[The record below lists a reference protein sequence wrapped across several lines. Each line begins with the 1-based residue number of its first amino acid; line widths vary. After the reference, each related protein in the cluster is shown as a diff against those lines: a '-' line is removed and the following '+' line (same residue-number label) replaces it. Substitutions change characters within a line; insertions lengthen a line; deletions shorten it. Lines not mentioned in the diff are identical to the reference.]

1 MKATTPQTVCV
12 LILAGLAFAE
22 THAQD
27 GKVESVERLY
37 KQESTGLRHYD
48 RGNYEKA
55 FKNLSTTA
63 ARGYKESQ
71 YILAF
76 MFLKG
81 QHVESS
87 LILGMGWLGVAIES
101 EEPEW
106 VELYQSIYQRA
117 TPEQRQLIDVKVS
130 QYIEQFG
137 LVTQNVTC
145 SRRQSAGTRRIE
157 SRCIKDAEK
166 VSPVYPVELGT
177 E

>member
-1 MKATTPQTVCV
+1 MKAATPHIVSA
-12 LILAGLAFAE
+12 LILACLGAA
-22 THAQD
+22 AAYGQD
-27 GKVESVERLY
+27 GKVESVDRLY

-55 FKNLSTTA
+55 FENLSTTA
-63 ARGYKESQ
+63 ARGFKESQ

-81 QHVESS
+81 QHVETS
-87 LILGMGWLGVAIES
+87 LVLGMGWLGVAIES

-106 VELYQSIYQRA
+106 IELYHSIYQRA

-130 QYIEQFG
+130 QYIQQFG

-145 SRRQSAGTRRIE
+145 SRRPSAGTRRIE

-166 VSPVYPVELGT
+166 ISPIYPVELGS

>member
-1 MKATTPQTVCV
+1 MKATTPQIVCA
-12 LILAGLAFAE
+12 LILACLTAAANG
-22 THAQD
+22 QD
-27 GKVESVERLY
+27 SKIESVERLY

-48 RGNYEKA
+48 RGNFEKA
-55 FKNLSTTA
+55 FENLSTTA
-63 ARGYKESQ
+63 ARGFKESQ

-87 LILGMGWLGVAIES
+87 LVLGMGWLGVAIES
-101 EEPEW
+101 EDPEW
-106 VELYQSIYQRA
+106 IELYQSIYQRA
-117 TPEQRQLIDVKVS
+117 SPEQRQFIDVKVA
-130 QYIEQFG
+130 QYVEQFG

-145 SRRQSAGTRRIE
+145 SRRSSAGTRRIE

-166 VSPVYPVELGT
+166 VSPIYPIELGP

>member
-1 MKATTPQTVCV
+1 MNATTPQIVCA
-12 LILAGLAFAE
+12 LMLACLTAVAAHG
-22 THAQD
+22 QD
-27 GKVESVERLY
+27 AKVESVERLY

-48 RGNYEKA
+48 RGNFEKA
-55 FKNLSTTA
+55 FENLSTTA
-63 ARGYKESQ
+63 ARGFKESQ

-81 QHVESS
+81 QHVETS
-87 LILGMGWLGVAIES
+87 LVLGMGWLGVAIES

-106 VELYQSIYQRA
+106 IELYQSIYQR
-117 TPEQRQLIDVKVS
+117 TLPEQQQLIDVKVA

-137 LVTQNVTC
+137 LVAQNVTC
-145 SRRQSAGTRRIE
+145 SRRPSAGTRRIE

-166 VSPVYPVELGT
+166 VSPIYPVELRP

>member
-1 MKATTPQTVCV
+1 MRATTPHICALT
-12 LILAGLAFAE
+12 LACLAAD
-22 THAQD
+22 AAIGQD
-27 GKVESVERLY
+27 SKVESVERLY

-48 RGNYEKA
+48 RGNYDKA
-55 FKNLSTTA
+55 FENLSTPA
-63 ARGYKESQ
+63 ARGFKESQ

-81 QHVESS
+81 QHVETS
-87 LILGMGWLGVAIES
+87 LLLGMGWLGVAIES

-106 VELYQSIYQRA
+106 IELYQSIYERTA
-117 TPEQRQLIDVKVS
+117 PEQQQLIDVKVS

-145 SRRQSAGTRRIE
+145 SRRPSAGTRRIE

-166 VSPVYPVELGT
+166 LSPIYPVELRP

>member
-1 MKATTPQTVCV
+1 MKATTLQIVCA
-12 LILAGLAFAE
+12 LILACLADA
-22 THAQD
+22 AYSQD
-27 GKVESVERLY
+27 GKVESVDRLY

-55 FKNLSTTA
+55 FENLSTA
-63 ARGYKESQ
+63 ASRGFKESQ

-81 QHVESS
+81 QHVETS
-87 LILGMGWLGVAIES
+87 LVLGMGWLGVAIES

-106 VELYQSIYQRA
+106 IELYNSIYQRA
-117 TPEQRQLIDVKVS
+117 TAEQQQLIDVKVS
-130 QYIEQFG
+130 QYIQQFG
-137 LVTQNVTC
+137 LVAQNVTC
-145 SRRQSAGTRRIE
+145 SRRPSAGTRRIE

-166 VSPVYPVELGT
+166 VSPIYPVELGS

>member
-1 MKATTPQTVCV
+1 MKATTPQIACA
-12 LILAGLAFAE
+12 LILACLAA
-22 THAQD
+22 AANGQD
-27 GKVESVERLY
+27 SKIESVERLY

-48 RGNYEKA
+48 RGNFEKA
-55 FKNLSTTA
+55 FENLSTTA
-63 ARGYKESQ
+63 ARGFKESQ

-87 LILGMGWLGVAIES
+87 LVLGMGWLGVAIES
-101 EEPEW
+101 EDPEW
-106 VELYQSIYQRA
+106 IELYQSIYQRA
-117 TPEQRQLIDVKVS
+117 SPEQRQLIDVKVA
-130 QYIEQFG
+130 QYVEQFG

-145 SRRQSAGTRRIE
+145 SRRSSAGTRRIE

-166 VSPVYPVELGT
+166 VSPIYPVELGP